1 MVLLGIRS
9 KAEMERSISRFERSF
24 ASIANPRVSNDS
36 RTVFSQSPRGRRQ
49 SSPQMVSLTP
59 IQDSR
64 SRCYS
69 NVYEEYGIKKTT
81 SENIRQS
88 KHVYKYSTAKE
99 SVFSEERKTEQR
111 PKKEVEVTVSSAVS
125 LTQ

>member
-1 MVLLGIRS
+1 
-9 KAEMERSISRFERSF
+9 
-24 ASIANPRVSNDS
+24 
-36 RTVFSQSPRGRRQ
+36 
-49 SSPQMVSLTP
+49 MVSLTP

-81 SENIRQS
+81 SENSRQF
-88 KHVYKYSTAKE
+88 KHAIKYSTAKDQ
-99 SVFSEERKTEQR
+99 SVFSEERKTEQK